1 MPVAADICGEH
12 QLKDMAGEKIKFST
26 VEAYIAALPEEIQA
40 RLQQIRQVIKA
51 NAAGAEELI
60 SYNIP
65 AFRLHGM
72 LIFYSA
78 YTNHISISIPPSKVY
93 DVFRKELSVYKVS
106 KSAIQLPLNQPIP
119 LELIGE
125 MTKFRVK
132 ENTELAEKK
141 KKK

>member
-1 MPVAADICGEH
+1 MAA
-12 QLKDMAGEKIKFST
+12 EKTKFST
-26 VEAYIAALPEEIQA
+26 VEEYLAAFPENIQS

-51 NAAGAEELI
+51 NAPEAEELI

-93 DVFRKELSVYKVS
+93 EVFKNELSVYKVS

>member
-1 MPVAADICGEH
+1 MAA
-12 QLKDMAGEKIKFST
+12 EKTKFST
-26 VEAYIAALPEEIQA
+26 VEAYISTFPEEIQS
-40 RLQQIRQVIKA
+40 RLKQIRQVIKA
-51 NAAGAEELI
+51 NAPTAEELI

-65 AFRLHGM
+65 AFKLHGM

-93 DVFRKELSVYKVS
+93 DVFKNELSLYKVS
-106 KSAIQLPLNQPIP
+106 KSAIQLPLNQAIP

-125 MTKFRVK
+125 MTKFKVR